1 MRKAHRRPTPYLG
14 GVAIAVATL
23 LPAFLLLR
31 APQPDLLVMAAAAVA
46 VCVLGLADDV
56 RPLSPLL
63 RLAAELGA
71 ASLVVSAGARF
82 AFFGNALDGAISV
95 LFIVLLTNA
104 FNLLDNMDG
113 VAASVGAGTSASLAA
128 GAALAGRGDLAAL
141 LSALSAGCAGF
152 LFHNWTPARIFM
164 GDAGSLFI
172 GFVIAAATLAVLRP
186 YPAVAA
192 GTTSWLVGFVPLV
205 DTAVV
210 LVSRHRAH
218 RPLLRGGTDHL
229 SHRMR
234 AMGLSGPQI
243 TLAMFATATS
253 TSLAGVLAARHAL
266 PPWGLLPLGAASA
279 IALVLF
285 AQRIPVH
292 PQGCGQP
299 PASSS

>member
-1 MRKAHRRPTPYLG
+1 
-14 GVAIAVATL
+14 
-23 LPAFLLLR
+23 
-31 APQPDLLVMAAAAVA
+31 MAAAAVA

-63 RLAAELGA
+63 RLAAEVGA
-71 ASLVVSAGARF
+71 ASLVVSAGARL
-82 AFFGNALDGAISV
+82 AFFGNVLDGGISV

-113 VAASVGAGTSASLAA
+113 VAAAVGAGTSAILAA
-128 GAALAGRGDLAAL
+128 GAALAGRGDLAVL
-141 LSALSAGCAGF
+141 LSALSASCAGF

-172 GFVIAAATLAVLRP
+172 GFVIATATLAVLRP
-186 YPAVAA
+186 FPAVAA
-192 GTTSWLVGFVPLV
+192 GTASWLVGFVPIV

-210 LVSRHRAH
+210 LVSRHRAG

-234 AMGLSGPQI
+234 ALGLSGPLI
-243 TLAMFATATS
+243 VLAMFATATC
-253 TSLAGVLAARHAL
+253 TSLTGVLVSRHAL
-266 PPWGLLPLGAASA
+266 PAWGLLPLGVALA

-292 PQGCGQP
+292 QQGGDRSA
-299 PASSS
+299 ASSS